1 MKILVISNSS
11 RSIICSA
18 RKAGHEVYALD
29 HFCDVDLLRC
39 AKKAEILDN
48 ISETRINE
56 LAESCDAVIT
66 GPGFEKLRFKN
77 MLNNSPRVMEEA
89 NDKLKIAE
97 KFRSM
102 GIHHPQTSMLNKV
115 SGFEFP
121 LIIKPRVGSGGMRNI
136 LIKNEDELAFFYRSN
151 DPEDYIAQEF
161 VKGIPCSAS
170 LISTGDDAVVI
181 ALNEQLIGS
190 QWLTRLPFAYCGN
203 ITPFHTKFDN
213 EMIEYAQQI
222 ALEFK
227 LRGSNGVDFILNE
240 KGVFII
246 EINPRF
252 QGSLDTI
259 ELSTGMNIFDSHVKS
274 FAGELQE
281 AIKASRFAA
290 KAIAYANKNVFV
302 TEDIS
307 NRLVECL
314 DNGMAADIPRSGSV
328 INVDEPVTTLLG
340 TGNTRNAALEKVRK
354 SAYYIK
360 SMTEG

>member
-1 MKILVISNSS
+1 MKVLVISNSS
-11 RSIICSA
+11 RSIVCSA
-18 RKAGHEVYALD
+18 RKAGYEVYALD
-29 HFCDVDLLRC
+29 HFGDVDLLRC
-39 AKKAEILDN
+39 TKEAEILDN

-56 LAESCDAVIT
+56 LAESCDAVII

-77 MLNNSPRVMEEA
+77 MLNNSHGVMEKT

-102 GIHHPQTSMLNKV
+102 GILHPQTSLLDKV

-121 LIIKPRVGSGGMRNI
+121 LMVKPRVGSGGMKNI
-136 LIKNEDELAFFYRSN
+136 LIRNEDELAFFCQRN

-170 LISTGDDAVVI
+170 LIGTGDDAIVV
-181 ALNEQLIGS
+181 ALNEQLIGLP
-190 QWLTRLPFAYCGN
+190 WLTRLPFAYCGN
-203 ITPFHTKFDN
+203 ITPFHTEFDN
-213 EMIEYAQQI
+213 EMAEYAKQI

-240 KGVFII
+240 KGLFVI

-274 FAGELQE
+274 FAGELPE
-281 AIKASRFAA
+281 TTEASRFAT
-290 KAIAYANKNVFV
+290 KAIVYANKNVFI

-307 NRLVECL
+307 NRLIRCL
-314 DNGMAADIPRSGSV
+314 DKGTAADIPPPGRV
-328 INVDEPVTTLLG
+328 INADEPVTTFLG
-340 TGNTRNAALEKVRK
+340 TGKTKKASLEKVRK
-354 SAYYIK
+354 SARYIK
-360 SMTEG
+360 IMTEA